1 MSVQTV
7 LITGASRGIGKSTA
21 LAFASHGFRVFL
33 NCRSSLDDL
42 DMVRRQIE
50 DLYHVECYLVPG
62 DVGNPD
68 AVRQIFQKIRG
79 ICGGVDVLIN
89 NAGISH
95 VGLLR
100 DLTDARWE
108 EILSSNLSSVF
119 YCCREAIP
127 YMVSRQSGRIINV
140 SSMWGRVRRIL
151 RSRIL
156 CFQSRCGRAYKSSGK
171 GTGSQLHTGQ
181 RGISRRHRHIHEY
194 HLFRR
199 GTPGSERRD
208 PHGTVRN
215 TGRNSQPHLSGG
227 LRAFVPDRT
236 GHPNGRRFSVKIRH
250 KLRHHM
256 QHKEEAYP

>member
-108 EILSSNLSSVF
+108 AILSSNLSSVF

-140 SSMWGRVRRIL
+140 SSMWGASGASCEAAYSASKAGVEGL
-151 RSRIL
+151 T
-156 CFQSRCGRAYKSSGK
+156 RALAKELAPSSIPVNAV
-171 GTGSQLHTGQ
+171 S
-181 RGISRRHRHIHEY
+181 
-194 HLFRR
+194 
-199 GTPGSERRD
+199 PGVIDTSMNAIFSEEERRD
-208 PHGTVRN
+208 
-215 TGRNSQPHLSGG
+215 L
-227 LRAFVPDRT
+227 
-236 GHPNGRRFSVKIRH
+236 
-250 KLRHHM
+250 
-256 QHKEEAYP
+256 KEEIPMGRFGTPEETASLIYQVACAPLYLTGQVIRMDGGFL